1 MKKRSGLQRVICLVL
16 TLVMLAAVLV
26 SCTAGDDEKPGV
38 TTDPG
43 QNTTGSTVTTAP
55 SEADIYRPEKNNYSG
70 QKFRLWTTTNELG
83 GVDTFFSTKADGN
96 TGEAI
101 SDALYSRQITME
113 DYYDI
118 EVVSELEPDLYN
130 KLITAVGTN
139 ADEYDI
145 VIMPARKMMESAVAS
160 GYLTDLNQRDELKLE
175 ASYWDQ
181 RIQTEYN
188 IQGRLYTIEGDF
200 SIIDELRTNVI
211 IYNKDLYEQYG
222 FNSEYGTPYSLVA
235 EGSWTL
241 KMLLEMSEGLS
252 QDIQGDGLGTDDTW
266 SIISEVNAPYTF
278 YLGSGRKT
286 IVNDNEGLSLTYKT
300 DYDGIYNI
308 IEQCMEVCEN
318 PEILFANRG
327 TPISSDE
334 DYWTIASD
342 MFMNGQALF
351 RTTTLSAVTRLRDM
365 RSDYGILPIAKVNA
379 KQDGYYCLVSADN
392 HCPIGIPVTAA
403 SHYDRTAE
411 LTEAFCYFSR
421 YEASA
426 TLYDAFFETM
436 TYARLC
442 RTEDDINM
450 LNVVFNSKT
459 FDLDFAAAITG
470 TQSTLWSI
478 SKNQSTSTLSSSL
491 GTIRD
496 ASSTKLTDYFQKVV
510 ENGGN

>member
-1 MKKRSGLQRVICLVL
+1 MKKRSSLQRVICLAL
-16 TLVMLAAVLV
+16 ALVMLVAVLV
-26 SCTAGDDEKPGV
+26 SCAADDTDTEGTTAPDGS
-38 TTDPG
+38 
-43 QNTTGSTVTTAP
+43 TTGSTVTTLP
-55 SEADIYRPEKNNYSG
+55 GEAETNLPEKNAYSG
-70 QKFRLWTTTNELG
+70 EKFRIWTTTNELG
-83 GVDTFFSTKADGN
+83 GVDTFFSTKTDGN
-96 TGEAI
+96 TGEAV
-101 SDALYSRQITME
+101 SDALFSRQLTME

-118 EVVSELEPDLYN
+118 EVVSTLEPDLYN
-130 KLITAVGTN
+130 NLMTAVGTN
-139 ADEYDI
+139 ADEYDLI
-145 VIMPARKMMESAVAS
+145 IMPARKMMESAVSS
-160 GYLTDLNQRDELKLE
+160 GYLTDLNQRDELNLD

-188 IQGRLYTIEGDF
+188 IQGRLYTLEGDF

-252 QDIQGDGLGTDDTW
+252 QDLQGDGLGTDDMW

-286 IVNDNEGLSLTYKT
+286 IVNDSEGLSLTYKT
-300 DYDGIYNI
+300 DYEGIYNV

-365 RSDYGILPIAKVNA
+365 RSDYGILPIAKVDA

-392 HCPIGIPVTAA
+392 HCPLAIPVTAS
-403 SHYDRTAE
+403 SHYERTAE

-421 YEASA
+421 YYSTA
-426 TLYDAFFETM
+426 TLYNAFFETM

-496 ASSTKLTDYFQKVV
+496 ASSKKLTDYFQKVV

>member
-1 MKKRSGLQRVICLVL
+1 MKKRSSLQRAICFALVL
-16 TLVMLAAVLV
+16 AMLVAVLI
-26 SCTAGDDEKPGV
+26 SCATGDDDPVV
-38 TTDPG
+38 TTDPEDT
-43 QNTTGSTVTTAP
+43 TTGSVVTTVP
-55 SEADIYRPEKNNYSG
+55 GEAETNLPEKTNYSG
-70 QKFRLWTTTNELG
+70 QKFRVWTTTNELG
-83 GVDTFFSTKADGN
+83 GVDTFFSTKTDGN
-96 TGEAI
+96 TGEAV
-101 SDALYSRQITME
+101 SDALFSRQITME
-113 DYYDI
+113 EYYDI
-118 EVVSELEPDLYN
+118 EVVSTLDADLYN

-139 ADEYDI
+139 SDEFDI
-145 VIMPARKMMESAVAS
+145 VIMPARKMMESAVSS
-160 GYLTDLNQRDELKLE
+160 GYLTDLNQRDELNLD

-181 RIQTEYN
+181 RIQNEYN
-188 IQGRLYTIEGDF
+188 IQGRLYTLEGDF

-222 FNSEYGTPYSLVA
+222 YNDEYGTPYSLVA

-252 QDIQGDGLGTDDTW
+252 QDVQGDGLGSDDMW

-286 IVNDNEGLSLTYKT
+286 IVNDADGLSLTYKT
-300 DYDGIYNI
+300 DYEGIYNI
-308 IEQCMEVCEN
+308 IEECMEVCEN

-365 RSDYGILPIAKVNA
+365 RSDYGILPIAKVDQ

-392 HCPIGIPVTAA
+392 HCPLAIPVTAA
-403 SHYDRTAE
+403 SHYERTAE

-421 YEASA
+421 YHSTA

-496 ASSTKLTDYFQKVV
+496 ASSAKLTNYFQLVM

>member
-1 MKKRSGLQRVICLVL
+1 MKKRSGLQRIICLSLVL
-16 TLVMLAAVLV
+16 AMLAAVLI
-26 SCTAGDDEKPGV
+26 SCANTDDDPEG
-38 TTDPG
+38 TTDPAET
-43 QNTTGSTVTTAP
+43 TTGSTVTTAP
-55 SEADIYRPEKNNYSG
+55 DEAKTNLPERTQYTG
-70 QKFRLWTTTNELG
+70 EKFRVWTTTNELG
-83 GVDTFFSTKADGN
+83 GVDTFFSTKTDGN

-101 SDALYSRQITME
+101 SDALFSRQITME
-113 DYYDI
+113 DYFDI
-118 EVVSELEPDLYN
+118 EVESTLDPDLYN

-139 ADEYDI
+139 SDEFDI
-145 VIMPARKMMESAVAS
+145 VIMPARKMMESAVS
-160 GYLTDLNQRDELKLE
+160 NGYLTDLNQRDEFNLD

-188 IQGRLYTIEGDF
+188 IQGRLYTLEGDF
-200 SIIDELRTNVI
+200 SIVDELRTNVI

-222 FNSEYGTPYSLVA
+222 YNSEYGTPYSLVA

-252 QDIQGDGLGTDDTW
+252 QDLQGDGLGSDDMW

-286 IVNDNEGLSLTYKT
+286 IVNDDDGLSLTYKT
-300 DYDGIYNI
+300 DYEGIYNI
-308 IEQCMEVCEN
+308 IEQCMEICEN

-327 TPISSDE
+327 NPISSDE

-365 RSDYGILPIAKVNA
+365 RSDYGILPIAKIDQ

-392 HCPIGIPVTAA
+392 HCPLAIPVTAA
-403 SHYDRTAE
+403 SHYERTAE

-421 YEASA
+421 YRSSA

-496 ASSTKLTDYFQKVV
+496 ASSAKLTNYFQLVM

>member
-1 MKKRSGLQRVICLVL
+1 MKKSSKLQRVICLML
-16 TLVMLAAVLV
+16 TLAMLAAVLI
-26 SCTAGDDEKPGV
+26 SCADSDDQPDGTNASGD
-38 TTDPG
+38 TL
-43 QNTTGSTVTTAP
+43 TGSTVTTAP
-55 SEADIYRPEKNNYSG
+55 GEAVTNLPEKTNYSG
-70 QKFRLWTTTNELG
+70 EKFRVWTTTNELG
-83 GVDTFFSTKADGN
+83 GVDTFFSTKTDGN
-96 TGEAI
+96 TGEAV
-101 SDALYSRQITME
+101 SDALFSRQITME

-118 EVVSELEPDLYN
+118 EIVSTLDPELYN
-130 KLITAVGTN
+130 KLVTAAGTN
-139 ADEYDI
+139 SDEFDI
-145 VIMPARKMMESAVAS
+145 VIMPARKMMESAVSS
-160 GYLTDLNQRDELKLE
+160 GYLTDLNQRDELNLD

-181 RIQTEYN
+181 RIQSEYN
-188 IQGRLYTIEGDF
+188 IQGRLYTLEGDF
-200 SIIDELRTNVI
+200 SIVDELRTNVI
-211 IYNKDLYEQYG
+211 IYNKELYEQYG
-222 FNSEYGTPYSLVA
+222 YNAEYGTPYSLVA

-241 KMLLEMSEGLS
+241 KMLLEMSEGIS
-252 QDIQGDGLGTDDTW
+252 QDLQGDGLGVDDTW
-266 SIISEVNAPYTF
+266 GIISEVNAPYTF

-286 IVNDNEGLSLTYKT
+286 IVNDADGLALTYKT
-300 DYDGIYNI
+300 DYEGIYNI
-308 IEQCMEVCEN
+308 IEECMEVCEN

-327 TPISSDE
+327 NPISSDE

-365 RSDYGILPIAKVNA
+365 SADYGILPIAKINA

-392 HCPIGIPVTAA
+392 HCPLGIPITAA
-403 SHYDRTAE
+403 SHYERTAE

-421 YEASA
+421 YYSSA

-496 ASSTKLTDYFQKVV
+496 ASSSKLTNYFQLVM